1 MNKTSYLL
9 FQIIRKV
16 AGVTQFNKE
25 LERRYIKEMKLRKRL
40 HNELVDLK
48 GNIRVYC
55 RVRPFISEDG
65 VGVSSQTPTIA
76 FDHSDDSVLNVTNKG
91 TVKQFEMEKVFQPTS
106 TQDEVR
112 VYGTYSSL
120 NNRLFVM
127 ESQNFDWF

>member
-1 MNKTSYLL
+1 M
-9 FQIIRKV
+9 
-16 AGVTQFNKE
+16 NKE

-65 VGVSSQTPTIA
+65 VGVSSQVPTIT
-76 FDHSDDSVLNVTNKG
+76 FDHSDDSVLHVTNKS

-106 TQDEVR
+106 TQDEVCACMH
-112 VYGTYSSL
+112 VQLTYVWG
-120 NNRLFVM
+120 RL
-127 ESQNFDWF
+127 WF